1 MGIVV
6 ERSMVN
12 RILIVDDNAELLEL
26 LMEALEFCDFK
37 VRILSDGT
45 ELFNI
50 LESFKPDLLILDN
63 ILPGENGEY
72 LCKKVRETYS
82 LTLPIILISAYP
94 TEYFDNGCFNE
105 ILFKPFG
112 LDTLLEKINYV
123 SKLSA

>member
-94 TEYFDNGCFNE
+94 TEYFDNGCFNDVRV
-105 ILFKPFG
+105 G
-112 LDTLLEKINYV
+112 G
-123 SKLSA
+123 